1 MHRIKK
7 YANRKLYDM
16 TEKQYISLDRL
27 AEIIRAGKEVEI
39 IDNTTGEDIT
49 ATTISQV
56 LSRSQAEG
64 ETDVPPSILIQ
75 MIRRGGGALADY
87 AKKSSLFLESAVNKA
102 EGGVEKISGKLN
114 KFKETTSAEEMDAM
128 AIAQKI
134 ASDMKKELMTYG
146 DVVKNWINENVD
158 NRVTEAVSDV
168 VSKLKPVSVDR
179 VKELEAEVKILK
191 TRLAELEE
199 KDEI

>member
-27 AEIIRAGKEVEI
+27 AEIIRAGEEVEI
-39 IDNTTGEDIT
+39 VDNTTGEDIT
-49 ATTISQV
+49 SATISQV

-75 MIRRGGGALADY
+75 MIRRGGDALAEY

-102 EGGVEKISGKLN
+102 EGGVDKISGKFN
-114 KFKETTSAEEMDAM
+114 KIKETTFDGEADAV
-128 AIAQKI
+128 ATAQKI
-134 ASDMKKELMTYG
+134 VSDVKKELLEYG
-146 DVVKNWINENVD
+146 DVVKEWIHKNVD
-158 NRVTEAVSDV
+158 SRVTEAVGDV
-168 VSKLKPVSVDR
+168 ISKLKPASAERVD
-179 VKELEAEVKILK
+179 ELTREVELLK
-191 TRLAELEE
+191 ARLAELEKE
-199 KDEI
+199 KV